1 MSICGFQNVSVSLP
15 REAQPQVSMVD
26 DDCAEEMS
34 NYHDQR
40 GV

>member
-1 MSICGFQNVSVSLP
+1 MSICDFQNVSVSLP

-34 NYHDQR
+34 NYDDQR

>member
-1 MSICGFQNVSVSLP
+1 MSICEFQKVSVSLP

-26 DDCAEEMS
+26 ADCAEEIS
-34 NYHDQR
+34 NYDEQR